1 MTASAKPLF
10 RATRRKTQA
19 SVPALFDPEES
30 RKPQEAR
37 RAQDLYP
44 TRTIREARRQLG
56 LTQFQL
62 AAVMG
67 LRGPQ
72 TVSEWERGAR
82 TPSETAVRLLR
93 AYLDGYRPA
102 DWPSRDR

>member
-1 MTASAKPLF
+1 MTP
-10 RATRRKTQA
+10 
-19 SVPALFDPEES
+19 DE
-30 RKPQEAR
+30 
-37 RAQDLYP
+37 
-44 TRTIREARRQLG
+44 IREARLRLG

-82 TPSETAVRLLR
+82 TPSETAARLLR
-93 AYLDGYRPA
+93 AYLDGYKPA
-102 DWPSRDR
+102 DWPSQRPKSKLGRHGPLQRL